1 MNSRALPAGSPEP
14 GPSYA
19 GLELLSTAVLVVD
32 AEGRVRW
39 VNQAAEAM
47 LDLSRRIVQGQ
58 LARGLF
64 IDAAV
69 IDHLLDES
77 SVGAFGMRRQAK
89 LFDKHVRT
97 RVHRCR
103 PACSR

>member
-1 MNSRALPAGSPEP
+1 MKPRSTAVPIASDLAPA
-14 GPSYA
+14 YA
-19 GLELLSTAVLVVD
+19 GLELLSTAVLVID

-64 IDAAV
+64 AEPRV
-69 IDHLLDES
+69 IDGLLVES
-77 SVGAFGMRRQAK
+77 SVGAFGMRRQIGRASC
-89 LFDKHVRT
+89 RE
-97 RVHRCR
+97 RVWM
-103 PACSR
+103 SGG